1 MFGQQLKITF
11 RKPLGLPLK
20 KPTPLFL
27 LTPTPL
33 PPAERGEEHYA
44 KSCEL
49 TSTM

>member
-11 RKPLGLPLK
+11 RKPLGPPLK

-33 PPAERGEEHYA
+33 PPPVQKGG
-44 KSCEL
+44 KN
-49 TSTM
+49 TMPSHVS